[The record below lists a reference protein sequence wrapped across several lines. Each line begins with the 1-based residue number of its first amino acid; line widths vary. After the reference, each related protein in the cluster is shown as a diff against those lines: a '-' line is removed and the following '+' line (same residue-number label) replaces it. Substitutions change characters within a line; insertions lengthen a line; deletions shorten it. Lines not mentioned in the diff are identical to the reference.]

1 MFICLFIFVAMAMQR
16 PSSGRRQLE
25 RLVDQHNNNLF
36 EFFDYECGTLVCSRA
51 PPALHVV
58 CYGKF
63 LKQNNFKF
71 ILWL

>member
-36 EFFDYECGTLVCSRA
+36 EFFDYENVT
-51 PPALHVV
+51 PALHVV